1 MYLCLFQTWKL
12 SFLAVLTQKKQKKQ
26 DNFYRLSA
34 VIDID
39 PALSKN
45 IGPASAHH
53 VIDSDQ

>member
-1 MYLCLFQTWKL
+1 MFVPNLETE
-12 SFLAVLTQKKQKKQ
+12 FLGRFDAKKKK

>member
-12 SFLAVLTQKKQKKQ
+12 SFLAVLTQKKKK